1 MANRDMRSKIK
12 VARGLSPVAA
22 TTDNTAY
29 VSQVIDTQGFD
40 SVTFA
45 IITGSLADV
54 DATFTTLVEHS
65 DTNFSGAAVP
75 DAQLTNLETTA
86 SFTFAADDSVLTIG
100 YIGDKRYVRVTVTP
114 AANTGN
120 VFIAGAWILSDPQV
134 STTVQ

>member
-1 MANRDMRSKIK
+1 MANRDQRSELK

-29 VSQVIDTQGFD
+29 VSQVIDTQGYD
-40 SVTFA
+40 SATFA

-54 DATFTTLVEHS
+54 DATFVTLVEHS

-100 YIGDKRYVRVTVTP
+100 YTGDKRYVRVTVTP

-120 VFIAGAWILSDPQV
+120 VFMAGVWILGNPNLMA
-134 STTVQ
+134 TVQ